1 MTPPEDPKAD
11 PASVPV
17 SDPSAPSSDPPSFPI
32 DGLEEPPVR
41 QTTSFLVLQF
51 FIFPLSIVAVCV
63 TVFVIFGLIASEG
76 KGPRQYLDEVRTG
89 SANRR
94 WQAAFELTK
103 VLQAHKDPALKDP
116 RFVDEA
122 VRTFSES
129 AGDDPRVRRYLA
141 LALGRLGDRRA
152 VPALLQAAKDSAADG
167 PHADP
172 ETQIYSVWALGA
184 IGDPSAEP
192 ELVELARSED
202 AGVRKTA
209 VHALGSFP
217 GEESRTTL
225 VSALGD
231 RIEDVRW
238 NAAVALARRR
248 DPAAAPVLLEMLDRA
263 HLGAIA
269 GMTEE
274 QRGDTVL
281 QAIEAAAVVPDPRL
295 RPPLEALRDRDASL
309 KVREAARVALEGRR
323 AASPAS

>member
-1 MTPPEDPKAD
+1 MNRPEDPKAE
-11 PASVPV
+11 PVSLPV
-17 SDPSAPSSDPPSFPI
+17 SDPSTPLPEGS
-32 DGLEEPPVR
+32 EEQPVR
-41 QTTSFLVLQF
+41 QTTPFLVLQF

-116 RFVDEA
+116 RFVEEA
-122 VRTFSES
+122 VRTLRES

-152 VPALLQAAKDSAADG
+152 TAALLETAKDSAADG
-167 PHADP
+167 AHTDP

-184 IGDPSAEP
+184 IGDPAAEP
-192 ELVELARSED
+192 ALVELARSED

-217 GEESRTTL
+217 GEESRATL
-225 VSALGD
+225 VAALAD
-231 RIEDVRW
+231 PIEDVRW

-269 GMTEE
+269 GMSEE
-274 QRGDTVL
+274 QRVDTLL

-295 RPPLEALRDRDASL
+295 RAPLESLRDRDASL
-309 KVREAARVALEGRR
+309 KVREAARAALEGRPTP
-323 AASPAS
+323 SPAS